1 VPRLD
6 LLVFGG
12 TGLLG
17 SALIDLAGIQHL
29 SVSATHHRREP
40 THRAADPAWHQIEL
54 GEPGHAARLIS
65 KLRPVAVINA
75 AYVQAGPDLPSVTQR
90 APTEMASACAL
101 VGSKLVHLSS
111 DIVFDGRTDRPYIET
126 DPVGPVHEYGRAKAA
141 AESLVA
147 AANPT
152 ATIVRTSLLWGTD
165 PVGPQGR
172 LVADPSIAFFTDEIR
187 CPLRVD
193 RLASAVLELAFE
205 SDHAGLIHVAGADA
219 IDRLTF
225 ARLLAPL
232 VGVPAESLRGRP
244 AGRRPDRPAD
254 CRLNSNLA
262 GTLLTTPLC
271 GALTDL
277 GG

>member
-29 SVSATHHRREP
+29 SVAATRHRREP
-40 THRAADPAWHQIEL
+40 PHRPADPAWHQIEL
-54 GEPGHAARLIS
+54 SDPGHAARLIS
-65 KLRPVAVINA
+65 KLQPVAVVNA
-75 AYVQAGPDLPSVTQR
+75 AYVQAGPDLHPVTEH
-90 APTEMASACAL
+90 APAEMASACAL
-101 VGSKLVHLSS
+101 VGSKFVHLSS
-111 DIVFDGRTDRPYIET
+111 DIVFDGRTARPYIET
-126 DPVGPVHEYGRAKAA
+126 DPVGPVHDYGRAKAA

-147 AANPT
+147 AADPT

-172 LVADPSIAFFTDEIR
+172 LVADHNITFFTDEFR

-232 VGVPAESLRGRP
+232 VGVPAESLQGRT
-244 AGRRPDRPAD
+244 AGHRPDRPAD
-254 CRLNSNLA
+254 CRLNSSLA
-262 GTLLTTPLC
+262 ETLLATPLC